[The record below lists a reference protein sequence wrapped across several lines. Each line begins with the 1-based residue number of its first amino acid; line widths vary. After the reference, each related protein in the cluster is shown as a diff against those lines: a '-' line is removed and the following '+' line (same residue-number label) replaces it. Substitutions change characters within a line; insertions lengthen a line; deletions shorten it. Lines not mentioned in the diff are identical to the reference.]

1 MKVFVPFNDSMVEEL
16 GLSLGELVPFNLAY
30 ECLHVQ
36 DMPAA
41 VGQESVPEENL
52 PADLPVGRF
61 SDKAVHRLA
70 LRT

>member
-30 ECLHVQ
+30 ECLRAHDRVQ
-36 DMPAA
+36 ELPAA
-41 VGQESVPEENL
+41 VGPEDGL
-52 PADLPVGRF
+52 PAGRF

-70 LRT
+70 LRA